1 MKILD
6 FVAPGGCDAKSPN
19 RRRQKR
25 PLPLLLASSD
35 CWSLLDQL
43 GIVSIT
49 DKKGRITYVNDAF
62 VSISGYAREELL
74 GQNHRILNS
83 GHHPAEFFHEMYRTL
98 AHRKVWRAP
107 VKNRRKDGTFY
118 WVDALIVPLIDSG
131 GRVKGYISVRLDI
144 TSAVKS
150 HIDLDERNRLLNGVL
165 ENFPGGIAVYDTD
178 LRMTVC
184 NERQKELLEYPDHLF
199 SNGMPTLEDL
209 VRFNARRGEYGDGDV
224 DDLVKARMELAR
236 QFQPHSFVRVRP
248 NGKYLEVKGAPLGDG
263 GFVSIHMDVTE
274 RQRDQ
279 ATIEA
284 LAHHDV
290 LTGLANRRLLRDRL
304 QVALARVK
312 RGDKLAVLYL
322 DLDRFK
328 TVNDIMGHPVGDALL
343 QAVAL
348 RLKKGTRATDTVAR
362 LGGDEF
368 AILQIG
374 PKSAANVA
382 TLAARLIKTISAPY
396 EIGGQTLSIGTSI
409 GIAMAPT
416 DSTDADELL
425 KSADL
430 ALYQVKADGRG
441 HFRFFEPQMNERVQ
455 ARCIIENGLRSAL
468 ERDEFELHYQPIV
481 CTESRRVTS
490 CEALLRWHHPKM
502 GPISPSAFIP
512 VAEDSGLIVPIGD
525 WVLKKACQDA
535 RSWPEHINVSVN
547 MSVAQFRSRDLYTM
561 VLDALEGFD
570 PARLILEITETT
582 LMQSNEETIERMT
595 RLQSLGVR
603 FALDDFGT
611 GYSSLG
617 YLQKFPFDKIKIDRS
632 FIATAG
638 NNARAKTL
646 LSAIANLG
654 KALNMQT
661 IAEGIETDAD
671 LANVKAQGCTEAQ
684 GYLFSRAIPARQLH
698 RLFESSL

>member
-6 FVAPGGCDAKSPN
+6 FVAPAGCDAKSPN

>member
-6 FVAPGGCDAKSPN
+6 FVAPAGCDAKSPN

-382 TLAARLIKTISAPY
+382 TLAARLIKTISAPH

>member
-6 FVAPGGCDAKSPN
+6 FVVPSGRDAKAPGRSRQN
-19 RRRQKR
+19 RS
-25 PLPLLLASSD
+25 LPSLLATSD

-98 AHRKVWRAP
+98 ARRKVWRAP
-107 VKNRRKDGTFY
+107 VKNRRKDGAFY
-118 WVDALIVPLIDSG
+118 WVDALIVPLIAAS
-131 GRVKGYISVRLDI
+131 GRVNGYISVRLDI
-144 TSAVKS
+144 TSAVQS

-165 ENFPGGIAVYDTD
+165 ENFPGGIAVYDTN

-184 NERQKELLEYPDHLF
+184 NEKQKELLEYPDHLF
-199 SNGMPTLEDL
+199 SNGMPTLEDI

-224 DDLVKARMELAR
+224 ENLVKSRMELAR

-248 NGKYLEVKGAPLGDG
+248 NGKCLEVKGAPLGDG

-284 LAHHDV
+284 LAQHDV

-416 DSTDADELL
+416 DTTDADELL
-425 KSADL
+425 KNADL

-455 ARCIIENGLRSAL
+455 ARCAIENGLRSAL

-502 GPISPSAFIP
+502 GSMSPSSFIP

-684 GYLFSRAIPARQLH
+684 GYLFSRAIPSRQLQ

>member
-441 HFRFFEPQMNERVQ
+441 NFRFFEPQMNERVQ